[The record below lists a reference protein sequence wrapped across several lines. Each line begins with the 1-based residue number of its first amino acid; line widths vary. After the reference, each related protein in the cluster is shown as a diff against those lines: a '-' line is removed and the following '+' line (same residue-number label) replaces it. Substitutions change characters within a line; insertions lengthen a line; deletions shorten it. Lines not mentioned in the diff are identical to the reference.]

1 MINSFVYN
9 LNFFSVKKKSA
20 KNDLRSTRSHLN
32 LSKFEVTIFDEKNR
46 IKWTSF
52 DDNESINMN
61 SSLSNA

>member
-20 KNDLRSTRSHLN
+20 KNDLRSTRSQLN

-52 DDNESINMN
+52 DDNESVNMN
-61 SSLSNA
+61 SSLSNV

>member
-9 LNFFSVKKKSA
+9 LNFFSVKKKRA
-20 KNDLRSTRSHLN
+20 KNDLRSTRSQLN

-52 DDNESINMN
+52 DDNESVNMN
-61 SSLSNA
+61 SSLSNV